1 MMEDRSFHVM
11 DLAENAAAAE
21 ATRIAISVREDSARD
36 LLVLQVTDNGRGM
49 SEETVAQALDPFF
62 TTGAKRTGLGLPLL
76 AQAARQTGG
85 DIKIDSKPGRG
96 TRITARF
103 RHSHIDR
110 QPLTKMAET
119 LMILIFGHPGIEFRY
134 RHRRD
139 GRAFAFSS
147 SRFLPRDAG
156 GTPADPETIR
166 AIQQA
171 LRNGL
176 DEIGAASHTKREVS
190 GR

>member
-1 MMEDRSFHVM
+1 MMEDLSLHIL
-11 DLAENAAAAE
+11 DLAENAAAAG
-21 ATRIAISVREDSARD
+21 ATRIDIAVREDAARD
-36 LLVLQVTDNGRGM
+36 LFVLRVADNGRGM
-49 SEETVAQALDPFF
+49 SKETVARALDPFF

-76 AQAARQTGG
+76 AQAARQAGG
-85 DIKIDSKPGRG
+85 GVTIDSAPGRG
-96 TRITARF
+96 TRVTARF
-103 RHSHIDR
+103 RNSHIDR

-139 GRAFAFSS
+139 RRTFSFSS
-147 SRFLPRDAG
+147 SRFLPRDTA
-156 GTPADPETIR
+156 GTPADPGAIG

-171 LRNGL
+171 LQNGL
-176 DEIGAASHTKREVS
+176 EEIEAASHSKREVS